1 MVGLAAQVPVH
12 HPIATGSPTAQAAF
26 DRGLA
31 LVYAFNFRAAEAAF
45 RQASAKDPTEPMPYW
60 GLALALGPN
69 LNARQ
74 PSPAAARNATDAL
87 AKARELAA
95 SLPEDAE
102 GAEERGYI
110 EALTLRLSCDPHPA
124 YLHLESAYGE
134 AMQRLAATYP
144 SDPDAATL
152 YAESLMEQRGW
163 RAWIHGGGSSLP
175 SGEVLAALARVL
187 QRWPD
192 HLGANHLYIHATDGA
207 GHPERALESA
217 AVLER
222 LGAAFPGDG
231 HLLHM
236 PAHVYLRLGRFAE
249 AERASVAAAGTDRAY
264 LGAHPEDS
272 SYAGSYYLHNLRF
285 LAYAASMSGDFPAA
299 RKAAQELVSG
309 AQRFESARGEHAS
322 DSVAFLAV
330 LVRFARW
337 QDILA
342 TPQPDDAALSIFPGR
357 SGPRSDHRD
366 ADSNYAYYWHFAR
379 ASALAAA
386 GNVSGALEQTQ
397 HLRAP
402 GRSYPPT
409 LAPRL
414 PSPATSD
421 LAALLAAARVN
432 IARHRWAEAIAEL
445 RNAVSIGDSL
455 PAADPPPWY
464 PVRETL
470 GATLLLAGRSA
481 EAAQVFRDALARIP
495 GDPRAL
501 YGLWQSLLATG
512 DAADA
517 ARARQE
523 FTAAWKGGPL
533 AVRDF

>member
-1 MVGLAAQVPVH
+1 VRRAFRLCSVAAILALVVGLAAQVPVH

-60 GLALALGPN
+60 GLALGLGPN

-217 AVLER
+217 AVSSGWAPR
-222 LGAAFPGDG
+222 FRVTAICCTCP
-231 HLLHM
+231 HM
-236 PAHVYLRLGRFAE
+236 SIC
-249 AERASVAAAGTDRAY
+249 ASVASPRPNAQAWPRPAPTAPTWVRTPKTAAM
-264 LGAHPEDS
+264 P
-272 SYAGSYYLHNLRF
+272 
-285 LAYAASMSGDFPAA
+285 
-299 RKAAQELVSG
+299 
-309 AQRFESARGEHAS
+309 
-322 DSVAFLAV
+322 
-330 LVRFARW
+330 
-337 QDILA
+337 
-342 TPQPDDAALSIFPGR
+342 
-357 SGPRSDHRD
+357 
-366 ADSNYAYYWHFAR
+366 
-379 ASALAAA
+379 
-386 GNVSGALEQTQ
+386 
-397 HLRAP
+397 
-402 GRSYPPT
+402 
-409 LAPRL
+409 
-414 PSPATSD
+414 
-421 LAALLAAARVN
+421 
-432 IARHRWAEAIAEL
+432 
-445 RNAVSIGDSL
+445 
-455 PAADPPPWY
+455 
-464 PVRETL
+464 
-470 GATLLLAGRSA
+470 GATTCTIFASSRMQLA
-481 EAAQVFRDALARIP
+481 
-495 GDPRAL
+495 
-501 YGLWQSLLATG
+501 
-512 DAADA
+512 
-517 ARARQE
+517 
-523 FTAAWKGGPL
+523 
-533 AVRDF
+533 